1 MSTGSASN
9 AAFIASTN
17 PASVNT
23 CASRAFARS
32 TNPADTFCP
41 NNIAT
46 RVAARS
52 VGTFPK
58 LVNATAAA
66 FSTGPKLIPF
76 TSPPTGT
83 AVVIFPQQVHLRCGS
98 ANSVRH
104 GTTLTSHCCDHA
116 VPPSW
121 TALNPAP
128 HPRHSAG
135 GSSRS
140 RRCGS
145 GSRTRPRPG

>member
-1 MSTGSASN
+1 VSTGSASN

-32 TNPADTFCP
+32 TNPADTLCL

-66 FSTGPKLIPF
+66 FSAGLNQIPF
-76 TSPPTGT
+76 TNPFTGT
-83 AVVIFPQQVHLRCGS
+83 AVVTFPQQPHL
-98 ANSVRH
+98 VRP
-104 GTTLTSHCCDHA
+104 A
-116 VPPSW
+116 V
-121 TALNPAP
+121 
-128 HPRHSAG
+128 G
-135 GSSRS
+135 VII
-140 RRCGS
+140 
-145 GSRTRPRPG
+145 